1 MPIRP
6 INSLPFEP
14 ESGILKLL
22 CIRENHNQSGRGVVG
37 VLYILYFLIA
47 IGATTVGSLTGMGGG
62 VIIKPLMDVLHHF
75 DVETIGVLS
84 SITVFS
90 MSIVS
95 IGKQILAKTQI
106 PFQIAIPLSVGSVLG
121 GYLGQGLLRV
131 IVDALQAEGIV
142 TVVQNAVL
150 AVLILCVYFYMRN
163 KSRIPGLHLS
173 GIPISLAVGCFL
185 GICSSFL
192 GYMVTQS
199 ELPMRK
205 WVYRFVV
212 ATMYF
217 NAGLIPWYILMV
229 NLGLKNN
236 FLLYIL
242 PSAVGAY
249 YVVLSKTYIESIPAS
264 VEESAKIDGAG
275 VLTIYARLI
284 LPMSM
289 PIIACLIVFCA
300 VNQWNA
306 WSDNFYLVSD
316 PKLSTLQYQLYMNL
330 ANESSNVTN
339 TTSSSS
345 LLRSKATTELGLR
358 YALSMLT
365 VLPILLVYPFMQKYF
380 VKGIMLGAVKG

>member
-1 MPIRP
+1 MRRQPK
-6 INSLPFEP
+6 S
-14 ESGILKLL
+14 
-22 CIRENHNQSGRGVVG
+22 
-37 VLYILYFLIA
+37 
-47 IGATTVGSLTGMGGG
+47 
-62 VIIKPLMDVLHHF
+62 
-75 DVETIGVLS
+75 LS
-84 SITVFS
+84 SKFLRGLNFFLLIVF
-90 MSIVS
+90 
-95 IGKQILAKTQI
+95 A
-106 PFQIAIPLSVGSVLG
+106 F
-121 GYLGQGLLRV
+121 
-131 IVDALQAEGIV
+131 
-142 TVVQNAVL
+142 
-150 AVLILCVYFYMRN
+150 LCVYPLYFIFINSISGADAVVRGVYILPEDFSLEFY
-163 KSRIPGLHLS
+163 KSLLQMPNIPNS
-173 GIPISLAVGCFL
+173 IVVSVARTVL
-185 GICSSFL
+185 GTALTVICSSFL

-365 VLPILLVYPFMQKYF
+365 VLPIILVYPFMQKYF

>member
-1 MPIRP
+1 MARKSISVKGQFLRGLN
-6 INSLPFEP
+6 IF
-14 ESGILKLL
+14 ILL
-22 CIRENHNQSGRGVVG
+22 
-37 VLYILYFLIA
+37 
-47 IGATTVGSLTGMGGG
+47 
-62 VIIKPLMDVLHHF
+62 
-75 DVETIGVLS
+75 
-84 SITVFS
+84 VF
-90 MSIVS
+90 
-95 IGKQILAKTQI
+95 A
-106 PFQIAIPLSVGSVLG
+106 F
-121 GYLGQGLLRV
+121 
-131 IVDALQAEGIV
+131 
-142 TVVQNAVL
+142 
-150 AVLILCVYFYMRN
+150 LCVYPLYFIFINSISGADAVVKGVYV
-163 KSRIPGLHLS
+163 IPED
-173 GIPISLAVGCFL
+173 ISLEFYKSLLQMPNIPNSIVISIARTIL
-185 GICSSFL
+185 GTGLTVICSSFL
-192 GYMVTQS
+192 GYMVTQR
-199 ELPMRK
+199 ELPARK
-205 WVYRFVV
+205 WIYRFVV

-236 FLLYIL
+236 FLLYVL

-300 VNQWNA
+300 VNQWNS

-345 LLRSKATTELGLR
+345 LLRSKATTEIGLR

-365 VLPILLVYPFMQKYF
+365 VLPIILVYPFMQKYF

>member
-1 MPIRP
+1 MRRQTK
-6 INSLPFEP
+6 S
-14 ESGILKLL
+14 
-22 CIRENHNQSGRGVVG
+22 
-37 VLYILYFLIA
+37 
-47 IGATTVGSLTGMGGG
+47 
-62 VIIKPLMDVLHHF
+62 
-75 DVETIGVLS
+75 LS
-84 SITVFS
+84 SKFLRGLNFFLLIVF
-90 MSIVS
+90 
-95 IGKQILAKTQI
+95 A
-106 PFQIAIPLSVGSVLG
+106 F
-121 GYLGQGLLRV
+121 
-131 IVDALQAEGIV
+131 
-142 TVVQNAVL
+142 
-150 AVLILCVYFYMRN
+150 LCVYPLYFIFINSISGADAVVRGVYLLPEDFSLEFY
-163 KSRIPGLHLS
+163 KSLLQMPNIPNS
-173 GIPISLAVGCFL
+173 IVVSVARTVL
-185 GICSSFL
+185 GTALTVICSSFL

-249 YVVLSKTYIESIPAS
+249 YVVLSKTYIESTPAS

-365 VLPILLVYPFMQKYF
+365 VLPIILVYPFMQKYF

>member
-1 MPIRP
+1 MRRQTK
-6 INSLPFEP
+6 S
-14 ESGILKLL
+14 
-22 CIRENHNQSGRGVVG
+22 
-37 VLYILYFLIA
+37 
-47 IGATTVGSLTGMGGG
+47 
-62 VIIKPLMDVLHHF
+62 
-75 DVETIGVLS
+75 LS
-84 SITVFS
+84 SKFLRGLNFFLLIVF
-90 MSIVS
+90 
-95 IGKQILAKTQI
+95 A
-106 PFQIAIPLSVGSVLG
+106 F
-121 GYLGQGLLRV
+121 
-131 IVDALQAEGIV
+131 
-142 TVVQNAVL
+142 
-150 AVLILCVYFYMRN
+150 LCVYPLYFIFINSISGADAVVRGVYILPGDFSLEFY
-163 KSRIPGLHLS
+163 KSLLQMPNIPNS
-173 GIPISLAVGCFL
+173 IVVSVARTVL
-185 GICSSFL
+185 GTALTVICSSFL

-365 VLPILLVYPFMQKYF
+365 VLPIILVYPFMQKYF

>member
-1 MPIRP
+1 MRRQTK
-6 INSLPFEP
+6 S
-14 ESGILKLL
+14 
-22 CIRENHNQSGRGVVG
+22 
-37 VLYILYFLIA
+37 
-47 IGATTVGSLTGMGGG
+47 
-62 VIIKPLMDVLHHF
+62 
-75 DVETIGVLS
+75 LS
-84 SITVFS
+84 SKFLRGLNFFLLIVF
-90 MSIVS
+90 
-95 IGKQILAKTQI
+95 A
-106 PFQIAIPLSVGSVLG
+106 F
-121 GYLGQGLLRV
+121 
-131 IVDALQAEGIV
+131 
-142 TVVQNAVL
+142 
-150 AVLILCVYFYMRN
+150 LCVYPLYFIFINSISGADAVVRGVYILPEDFSLEFY
-163 KSRIPGLHLS
+163 KSLLQMPNIPNS
-173 GIPISLAVGCFL
+173 IVVSVARTVL
-185 GICSSFL
+185 GTALTVICSSFL

-249 YVVLSKTYIESIPAS
+249 YVALSKTYIESIPAS

-365 VLPILLVYPFMQKYF
+365 VLPIILVYPFMQKYF

>member
-1 MPIRP
+1 MRRQTK
-6 INSLPFEP
+6 S
-14 ESGILKLL
+14 
-22 CIRENHNQSGRGVVG
+22 
-37 VLYILYFLIA
+37 
-47 IGATTVGSLTGMGGG
+47 
-62 VIIKPLMDVLHHF
+62 
-75 DVETIGVLS
+75 LS
-84 SITVFS
+84 SKFLRGLNFFLLIVF
-90 MSIVS
+90 
-95 IGKQILAKTQI
+95 A
-106 PFQIAIPLSVGSVLG
+106 F
-121 GYLGQGLLRV
+121 
-131 IVDALQAEGIV
+131 
-142 TVVQNAVL
+142 
-150 AVLILCVYFYMRN
+150 LCVYPLYFIFINSISGADVVVRGVYILPEDFSLEFY
-163 KSRIPGLHLS
+163 KSLLQMPNIPNS
-173 GIPISLAVGCFL
+173 IVVSVARTVL
-185 GICSSFL
+185 GTALTVICSSFL

-365 VLPILLVYPFMQKYF
+365 VLPIILVYPFMQKYF

>member
-1 MPIRP
+1 MSRQTK
-6 INSLPFEP
+6 S
-14 ESGILKLL
+14 
-22 CIRENHNQSGRGVVG
+22 
-37 VLYILYFLIA
+37 
-47 IGATTVGSLTGMGGG
+47 
-62 VIIKPLMDVLHHF
+62 
-75 DVETIGVLS
+75 LS
-84 SITVFS
+84 SKFLRGLNFFLLIVF
-90 MSIVS
+90 
-95 IGKQILAKTQI
+95 A
-106 PFQIAIPLSVGSVLG
+106 F
-121 GYLGQGLLRV
+121 
-131 IVDALQAEGIV
+131 
-142 TVVQNAVL
+142 
-150 AVLILCVYFYMRN
+150 LCVYPLYFIFINSISGADAVVRGVYILPEDFSLEFY
-163 KSRIPGLHLS
+163 KSLLQMPNIPNS
-173 GIPISLAVGCFL
+173 IVVSVARTVL
-185 GICSSFL
+185 GTALTVICSSFL

-242 PSAVGAY
+242 PNAVGAY

-365 VLPILLVYPFMQKYF
+365 VLPIILVYPFMQKYF

>member
-1 MPIRP
+1 MRRQTK
-6 INSLPFEP
+6 S
-14 ESGILKLL
+14 
-22 CIRENHNQSGRGVVG
+22 
-37 VLYILYFLIA
+37 
-47 IGATTVGSLTGMGGG
+47 
-62 VIIKPLMDVLHHF
+62 
-75 DVETIGVLS
+75 LS
-84 SITVFS
+84 SKF
-90 MSIVS
+90 
-95 IGKQILAKTQI
+95 L
-106 PFQIAIPLSVGSVLG
+106 
-121 GYLGQGLLRV
+121 QGLNFFLL
-131 IVDALQAEGIV
+131 IVFAF
-142 TVVQNAVL
+142 
-150 AVLILCVYFYMRN
+150 LCVYPLYFIFINSISGADAVVRGVYILPEDFSLEFY
-163 KSRIPGLHLS
+163 KSLLQMPNIPNS
-173 GIPISLAVGCFL
+173 IVVSVARTVL
-185 GICSSFL
+185 GTALTVICSSFL

-365 VLPILLVYPFMQKYF
+365 VLPIILVYPFMQKYF

>member
-1 MPIRP
+1 MRRQTKSRSSKFLRGL
-6 INSLPFEP
+6 NFF
-14 ESGILKLL
+14 LL
-22 CIRENHNQSGRGVVG
+22 I
-37 VLYILYFLIA
+37 
-47 IGATTVGSLTGMGGG
+47 
-62 VIIKPLMDVLHHF
+62 
-75 DVETIGVLS
+75 
-84 SITVFS
+84 VF
-90 MSIVS
+90 
-95 IGKQILAKTQI
+95 A
-106 PFQIAIPLSVGSVLG
+106 F
-121 GYLGQGLLRV
+121 
-131 IVDALQAEGIV
+131 
-142 TVVQNAVL
+142 
-150 AVLILCVYFYMRN
+150 LCVYPLYFIFINSISGADAVVRGVYILPEDFSLEFY
-163 KSRIPGLHLS
+163 KSLLQMPNIPNS
-173 GIPISLAVGCFL
+173 IVVSVARTVL
-185 GICSSFL
+185 GTALTVICSSFL

>member
-1 MPIRP
+1 MRRQTK
-6 INSLPFEP
+6 S
-14 ESGILKLL
+14 
-22 CIRENHNQSGRGVVG
+22 
-37 VLYILYFLIA
+37 
-47 IGATTVGSLTGMGGG
+47 
-62 VIIKPLMDVLHHF
+62 
-75 DVETIGVLS
+75 LS
-84 SITVFS
+84 SKFLRGLNFFLLLVF
-90 MSIVS
+90 
-95 IGKQILAKTQI
+95 A
-106 PFQIAIPLSVGSVLG
+106 F
-121 GYLGQGLLRV
+121 
-131 IVDALQAEGIV
+131 
-142 TVVQNAVL
+142 
-150 AVLILCVYFYMRN
+150 LCVYPLYFIFINSISGADAVVRGVYILPEDFSLEFY
-163 KSRIPGLHLS
+163 KSLLQMPNIPNS
-173 GIPISLAVGCFL
+173 IVVSVARTVL
-185 GICSSFL
+185 GTALTVICSSFL

-330 ANESSNVTN
+330 ANESSNVTT

-365 VLPILLVYPFMQKYF
+365 VLPIILVYPFMQKYF

>member
-1 MPIRP
+1 MSRQTK
-6 INSLPFEP
+6 S
-14 ESGILKLL
+14 
-22 CIRENHNQSGRGVVG
+22 
-37 VLYILYFLIA
+37 
-47 IGATTVGSLTGMGGG
+47 
-62 VIIKPLMDVLHHF
+62 
-75 DVETIGVLS
+75 LS
-84 SITVFS
+84 SKFLRGLNFFLLIVF
-90 MSIVS
+90 
-95 IGKQILAKTQI
+95 A
-106 PFQIAIPLSVGSVLG
+106 F
-121 GYLGQGLLRV
+121 
-131 IVDALQAEGIV
+131 
-142 TVVQNAVL
+142 
-150 AVLILCVYFYMRN
+150 LCVYPLYFIFINSISGADAVVRGVYILPEDFSLEFY
-163 KSRIPGLHLS
+163 KSLLQMPNIPNS
-173 GIPISLAVGCFL
+173 IVVSVTRTVL
-185 GICSSFL
+185 GTALTVICSSFL

-365 VLPILLVYPFMQKYF
+365 VLPIILVYPFMQKYF

>member
-1 MPIRP
+1 MRHTFRMLPLALAGAL
-6 INSLPFEP
+6 SLGLL
-14 ESGILKLL
+14 SG
-22 CIRENHNQSGRGVVG
+22 C
-37 VLYILYFLIA
+37 
-47 IGATTVGSLTGMGGG
+47 GGG
-62 VIIKPLMDVLHHF
+62 GEPTATPEEPSALVSESLSPAPTESPALSESAAPEASESPAPSQEPSAAHSEQPETPSNPPSAAPTAQPTAKPSAAPKP
-75 DVETIGVLS
+75 S
-84 SITVFS
+84 SAPTP
-90 MSIVS
+90 
-95 IGKQILAKTQI
+95 APTPEPTQA
-106 PFQIAIPLSVGSVLG
+106 PSASSVLES
-121 GYLGQGLLRV
+121 V
-131 IVDALQAEGIV
+131 WNDIA
-142 TVVQNAVL
+142 QN
-150 AVLILCVYFYMRN
+150 
-163 KSRIPGLHLS
+163 
-173 GIPISLAVGCFL
+173 
-185 GICSSFL
+185 
-192 GYMVTQS
+192 

-365 VLPILLVYPFMQKYF
+365 VLPIILVYPFMQKYF

>member
-1 MPIRP
+1 MRRQTK
-6 INSLPFEP
+6 S
-14 ESGILKLL
+14 
-22 CIRENHNQSGRGVVG
+22 
-37 VLYILYFLIA
+37 
-47 IGATTVGSLTGMGGG
+47 
-62 VIIKPLMDVLHHF
+62 
-75 DVETIGVLS
+75 LS
-84 SITVFS
+84 SKFLRGLNFFLLLVF
-90 MSIVS
+90 
-95 IGKQILAKTQI
+95 A
-106 PFQIAIPLSVGSVLG
+106 F
-121 GYLGQGLLRV
+121 
-131 IVDALQAEGIV
+131 
-142 TVVQNAVL
+142 
-150 AVLILCVYFYMRN
+150 LCVYPLYFIFINSISGADAVVRGVYILPEDFSLEFY
-163 KSRIPGLHLS
+163 KSLLQMPNIPNS
-173 GIPISLAVGCFL
+173 IVVSVARTVL
-185 GICSSFL
+185 GTALTVICSSFL

-339 TTSSSS
+339 TTSSSN

-365 VLPILLVYPFMQKYF
+365 VLPIILVYPFMQKYF

>member
-1 MPIRP
+1 MRRQTK
-6 INSLPFEP
+6 S
-14 ESGILKLL
+14 
-22 CIRENHNQSGRGVVG
+22 
-37 VLYILYFLIA
+37 
-47 IGATTVGSLTGMGGG
+47 
-62 VIIKPLMDVLHHF
+62 
-75 DVETIGVLS
+75 LS
-84 SITVFS
+84 SKFLRGLNFFLLIVF
-90 MSIVS
+90 
-95 IGKQILAKTQI
+95 A
-106 PFQIAIPLSVGSVLG
+106 F
-121 GYLGQGLLRV
+121 
-131 IVDALQAEGIV
+131 
-142 TVVQNAVL
+142 
-150 AVLILCVYFYMRN
+150 LCVYPLYFIFINSISGADAVVRGVYILPEDFSLEFY
-163 KSRIPGLHLS
+163 KSLLQMPNIPNS
-173 GIPISLAVGCFL
+173 IVVSVARTVL
-185 GICSSFL
+185 GTALTVICSSFL

-264 VEESAKIDGAG
+264 VKESAKIDGAG

-365 VLPILLVYPFMQKYF
+365 VLPIILVYPFMQKYF

>member
-1 MPIRP
+1 MARKSRSVKGQFLRGLNI
-6 INSLPFEP
+6 F
-14 ESGILKLL
+14 ILL
-22 CIRENHNQSGRGVVG
+22 
-37 VLYILYFLIA
+37 
-47 IGATTVGSLTGMGGG
+47 
-62 VIIKPLMDVLHHF
+62 
-75 DVETIGVLS
+75 
-84 SITVFS
+84 VF
-90 MSIVS
+90 
-95 IGKQILAKTQI
+95 A
-106 PFQIAIPLSVGSVLG
+106 F
-121 GYLGQGLLRV
+121 
-131 IVDALQAEGIV
+131 
-142 TVVQNAVL
+142 
-150 AVLILCVYFYMRN
+150 LCVYPLYFIFINSISGADAVVKGVYV
-163 KSRIPGLHLS
+163 IPED
-173 GIPISLAVGCFL
+173 ISLEFYKSLLQMPNIPNSIVISIARTIL
-185 GICSSFL
+185 GTGLTVICSSFL
-192 GYMVTQS
+192 GYMVTQR
-199 ELPMRK
+199 ELPARK
-205 WVYRFVV
+205 WIYRFVV

-236 FLLYIL
+236 FLLYVL

-300 VNQWNA
+300 VNQWNS

-345 LLRSKATTELGLR
+345 LLRSKATTEIGLR

-365 VLPILLVYPFMQKYF
+365 VLPIILVYPFMQKYF

>member
-1 MPIRP
+1 MRRQTK
-6 INSLPFEP
+6 S
-14 ESGILKLL
+14 
-22 CIRENHNQSGRGVVG
+22 
-37 VLYILYFLIA
+37 
-47 IGATTVGSLTGMGGG
+47 
-62 VIIKPLMDVLHHF
+62 
-75 DVETIGVLS
+75 LS
-84 SITVFS
+84 SKF
-90 MSIVS
+90 
-95 IGKQILAKTQI
+95 LR
-106 PFQIAIPLSVGSVLG
+106 
-121 GYLGQGLLRV
+121 GLNFFLLLV
-131 IVDALQAEGIV
+131 CAF
-142 TVVQNAVL
+142 
-150 AVLILCVYFYMRN
+150 LCVYPLYFIFINSISGADAVVRGVYILPEDFSLEFY
-163 KSRIPGLHLS
+163 KSLLQMPNIPNS
-173 GIPISLAVGCFL
+173 IVVSVARTVL
-185 GICSSFL
+185 GTALTVICSSFL

-199 ELPMRK
+199 GLPMRK

-249 YVVLSKTYIESIPAS
+249 YVVLSKTYIESIPTS

-365 VLPILLVYPFMQKYF
+365 VLPIILVYPFMQKYF

>member
-1 MPIRP
+1 MIKGIVNTCCRHKADVHTCTRTILERAIVEAVRQIIIRDRISQSP
-6 INSLPFEP
+6 RTTFIFINSI
-14 ESGILKLL
+14 SGADAVV
-22 CIRENHNQSGRGVVG
+22 RGV
-37 VLYILYFLIA
+37 YILPEDF
-47 IGATTVGSLTGMGGG
+47 SLEFYKSLLQMPN
-62 VIIKPLMDVLHHF
+62 IPN
-75 DVETIGVLS
+75 
-84 SITVFS
+84 
-90 MSIVS
+90 SIVV
-95 IGKQILAKTQI
+95 
-106 PFQIAIPLSVGSVLG
+106 SVARTVLG
-121 GYLGQGLLRV
+121 T
-131 IVDALQAEGIV
+131 AL
-142 TVVQNAVL
+142 TV
-150 AVLILCVYFYMRN
+150 
-163 KSRIPGLHLS
+163 
-173 GIPISLAVGCFL
+173 
-185 GICSSFL
+185 ICSSFL

-199 ELPMRK
+199 ELSLRK

-365 VLPILLVYPFMQKYF
+365 VLPIILVYPFMQKYF

>member
-1 MPIRP
+1 MRRQTK
-6 INSLPFEP
+6 S
-14 ESGILKLL
+14 
-22 CIRENHNQSGRGVVG
+22 
-37 VLYILYFLIA
+37 
-47 IGATTVGSLTGMGGG
+47 
-62 VIIKPLMDVLHHF
+62 
-75 DVETIGVLS
+75 LS
-84 SITVFS
+84 SKFLRGLNFFLLIVF
-90 MSIVS
+90 
-95 IGKQILAKTQI
+95 A
-106 PFQIAIPLSVGSVLG
+106 F
-121 GYLGQGLLRV
+121 
-131 IVDALQAEGIV
+131 
-142 TVVQNAVL
+142 
-150 AVLILCVYFYMRN
+150 LCVYPLYFIFINSISGADAVVRGVYLLPEDFSLEFY
-163 KSRIPGLHLS
+163 KSLLQMPNIPNS
-173 GIPISLAVGCFL
+173 IVVSVARTVL
-185 GICSSFL
+185 GTALTVICSSFL

-249 YVVLSKTYIESIPAS
+249 YVVLSKTYIESIPTS

-365 VLPILLVYPFMQKYF
+365 VLPIILVYPFMQKYF

>member
-1 MPIRP
+1 MSRQTK
-6 INSLPFEP
+6 S
-14 ESGILKLL
+14 
-22 CIRENHNQSGRGVVG
+22 
-37 VLYILYFLIA
+37 
-47 IGATTVGSLTGMGGG
+47 
-62 VIIKPLMDVLHHF
+62 
-75 DVETIGVLS
+75 LS
-84 SITVFS
+84 SKFLRGLNFFLLIVF
-90 MSIVS
+90 
-95 IGKQILAKTQI
+95 A
-106 PFQIAIPLSVGSVLG
+106 F
-121 GYLGQGLLRV
+121 
-131 IVDALQAEGIV
+131 
-142 TVVQNAVL
+142 
-150 AVLILCVYFYMRN
+150 LCVYPLYFIFINSISGADAVVRGVYILPEDFSLEFY
-163 KSRIPGLHLS
+163 KSLLQMPNIPNS
-173 GIPISLAVGCFL
+173 IVVSVARTVL
-185 GICSSFL
+185 GTALTVICSSFL

-365 VLPILLVYPFMQKYF
+365 VLPIILVYPFMQMYF

>member
-1 MPIRP
+1 MRRQTK
-6 INSLPFEP
+6 S
-14 ESGILKLL
+14 
-22 CIRENHNQSGRGVVG
+22 
-37 VLYILYFLIA
+37 
-47 IGATTVGSLTGMGGG
+47 
-62 VIIKPLMDVLHHF
+62 
-75 DVETIGVLS
+75 LS
-84 SITVFS
+84 SKFLRGLNFFLLIVF
-90 MSIVS
+90 
-95 IGKQILAKTQI
+95 A
-106 PFQIAIPLSVGSVLG
+106 F
-121 GYLGQGLLRV
+121 
-131 IVDALQAEGIV
+131 
-142 TVVQNAVL
+142 
-150 AVLILCVYFYMRN
+150 LCVYPLYFIFINSISGADAVVRGVYILPEDFSLEFY
-163 KSRIPGLHLS
+163 KSLLQMPNIPNS
-173 GIPISLAVGCFL
+173 IVVSVARTVL
-185 GICSSFL
+185 GTALTVICSSFL

-264 VEESAKIDGAG
+264 VEESAKLDGAG

-365 VLPILLVYPFMQKYF
+365 VLPIILVYPFMQKYF

>member
-1 MPIRP
+1 MRRQTK
-6 INSLPFEP
+6 S
-14 ESGILKLL
+14 
-22 CIRENHNQSGRGVVG
+22 
-37 VLYILYFLIA
+37 
-47 IGATTVGSLTGMGGG
+47 
-62 VIIKPLMDVLHHF
+62 
-75 DVETIGVLS
+75 LS
-84 SITVFS
+84 SKFLRGLNFFLLIVF
-90 MSIVS
+90 
-95 IGKQILAKTQI
+95 A
-106 PFQIAIPLSVGSVLG
+106 F
-121 GYLGQGLLRV
+121 
-131 IVDALQAEGIV
+131 
-142 TVVQNAVL
+142 
-150 AVLILCVYFYMRN
+150 LCVYPLYFIFINSISGADAVVRGVYMLPEGFSLEFY
-163 KSRIPGLHLS
+163 KSLLQMPNIPNS
-173 GIPISLAVGCFL
+173 IVVSVARTVL
-185 GICSSFL
+185 GTALTVICSSFL

-365 VLPILLVYPFMQKYF
+365 VLPIILVYPFMQKYF

>member
-1 MPIRP
+1 MSRQTK
-6 INSLPFEP
+6 S
-14 ESGILKLL
+14 
-22 CIRENHNQSGRGVVG
+22 
-37 VLYILYFLIA
+37 
-47 IGATTVGSLTGMGGG
+47 
-62 VIIKPLMDVLHHF
+62 
-75 DVETIGVLS
+75 LS
-84 SITVFS
+84 SKFLRGLNFFLLIVF
-90 MSIVS
+90 
-95 IGKQILAKTQI
+95 A
-106 PFQIAIPLSVGSVLG
+106 F
-121 GYLGQGLLRV
+121 
-131 IVDALQAEGIV
+131 
-142 TVVQNAVL
+142 
-150 AVLILCVYFYMRN
+150 LCVYPLYFIFINSISGADAVVRGVYILPEDFSLEFYMSLLQMPN
-163 KSRIPGLHLS
+163 IPNS
-173 GIPISLAVGCFL
+173 IVVSVARTVL
-185 GICSSFL
+185 GTALTVICSSFL

-365 VLPILLVYPFMQKYF
+365 VLPIILVYPFMQKYF

>member
-1 MPIRP
+1 MRRQTK
-6 INSLPFEP
+6 S
-14 ESGILKLL
+14 
-22 CIRENHNQSGRGVVG
+22 
-37 VLYILYFLIA
+37 
-47 IGATTVGSLTGMGGG
+47 
-62 VIIKPLMDVLHHF
+62 
-75 DVETIGVLS
+75 LS
-84 SITVFS
+84 SKFLRGLNFFLLIVF
-90 MSIVS
+90 
-95 IGKQILAKTQI
+95 A
-106 PFQIAIPLSVGSVLG
+106 F
-121 GYLGQGLLRV
+121 
-131 IVDALQAEGIV
+131 
-142 TVVQNAVL
+142 
-150 AVLILCVYFYMRN
+150 LCVYPLYFIFINSISGADAVVRGVYILPEDFSLEFY
-163 KSRIPGLHLS
+163 KSLLQMPNIPNS
-173 GIPISLAVGCFL
+173 IVVSVARTVL
-185 GICSSFL
+185 GAALTVICSSFL

-199 ELPMRK
+199 ELPLRK
-205 WVYRFVV
+205 WVYRFAV

-365 VLPILLVYPFMQKYF
+365 VLPIILVYPFMQKYF

>member
-1 MPIRP
+1 MSRQTK
-6 INSLPFEP
+6 S
-14 ESGILKLL
+14 
-22 CIRENHNQSGRGVVG
+22 
-37 VLYILYFLIA
+37 
-47 IGATTVGSLTGMGGG
+47 
-62 VIIKPLMDVLHHF
+62 
-75 DVETIGVLS
+75 LS
-84 SITVFS
+84 SKFLRGLNFFLLLVF
-90 MSIVS
+90 V
-95 IGKQILAKTQI
+95 
-106 PFQIAIPLSVGSVLG
+106 F
-121 GYLGQGLLRV
+121 
-131 IVDALQAEGIV
+131 
-142 TVVQNAVL
+142 
-150 AVLILCVYFYMRN
+150 LCVYPLYFIFINSISGADAVVRGVYILPEDFSLEFY
-163 KSRIPGLHLS
+163 KSLLQMPNIPNS
-173 GIPISLAVGCFL
+173 IVVSVARTVL
-185 GICSSFL
+185 GTALTVICSSFL

-365 VLPILLVYPFMQKYF
+365 VLPIILVYPFMQKYF

>member
-1 MPIRP
+1 MSDDRDDKQNTGAPGPEDFSLEFYKSLLQMPNIP
-6 INSLPFEP
+6 N
-14 ESGILKLL
+14 
-22 CIRENHNQSGRGVVG
+22 
-37 VLYILYFLIA
+37 
-47 IGATTVGSLTGMGGG
+47 
-62 VIIKPLMDVLHHF
+62 
-75 DVETIGVLS
+75 
-84 SITVFS
+84 
-90 MSIVS
+90 SIVV
-95 IGKQILAKTQI
+95 
-106 PFQIAIPLSVGSVLG
+106 SVARTVLG
-121 GYLGQGLLRV
+121 T
-131 IVDALQAEGIV
+131 AL
-142 TVVQNAVL
+142 TV
-150 AVLILCVYFYMRN
+150 
-163 KSRIPGLHLS
+163 
-173 GIPISLAVGCFL
+173 
-185 GICSSFL
+185 ICSSFL

-365 VLPILLVYPFMQKYF
+365 VLPIILVYPFMQKYF

>member
-1 MPIRP
+1 MRRQTK
-6 INSLPFEP
+6 S
-14 ESGILKLL
+14 
-22 CIRENHNQSGRGVVG
+22 
-37 VLYILYFLIA
+37 
-47 IGATTVGSLTGMGGG
+47 
-62 VIIKPLMDVLHHF
+62 
-75 DVETIGVLS
+75 LS
-84 SITVFS
+84 SKFLRGLNFFLLLVF
-90 MSIVS
+90 
-95 IGKQILAKTQI
+95 A
-106 PFQIAIPLSVGSVLG
+106 F
-121 GYLGQGLLRV
+121 
-131 IVDALQAEGIV
+131 
-142 TVVQNAVL
+142 
-150 AVLILCVYFYMRN
+150 LCVYPLYFIFINSISGADAVVRGVYILPDDFSLEFY
-163 KSRIPGLHLS
+163 KSLLQMPNIPNS
-173 GIPISLAVGCFL
+173 IVVSVARTVL
-185 GICSSFL
+185 GTALTVICSSFL

-365 VLPILLVYPFMQKYF
+365 VLPIILVYPFMQKYF

>member
-1 MPIRP
+1 MRRQTK
-6 INSLPFEP
+6 S
-14 ESGILKLL
+14 
-22 CIRENHNQSGRGVVG
+22 
-37 VLYILYFLIA
+37 
-47 IGATTVGSLTGMGGG
+47 
-62 VIIKPLMDVLHHF
+62 
-75 DVETIGVLS
+75 LS
-84 SITVFS
+84 SKFLRGLNFFLLLVF
-90 MSIVS
+90 
-95 IGKQILAKTQI
+95 A
-106 PFQIAIPLSVGSVLG
+106 F
-121 GYLGQGLLRV
+121 
-131 IVDALQAEGIV
+131 
-142 TVVQNAVL
+142 
-150 AVLILCVYFYMRN
+150 LCVYPLYFIFINSISGADAVVRGVYILPGDFSLEFY
-163 KSRIPGLHLS
+163 KSLLQMPNIPNS
-173 GIPISLAVGCFL
+173 IVVSVARTVL
-185 GICSSFL
+185 GTALTVICSSFL

-365 VLPILLVYPFMQKYF
+365 VLPIILVYPFMQKYF

>member
-1 MPIRP
+1 MSRQTK
-6 INSLPFEP
+6 S
-14 ESGILKLL
+14 
-22 CIRENHNQSGRGVVG
+22 
-37 VLYILYFLIA
+37 
-47 IGATTVGSLTGMGGG
+47 
-62 VIIKPLMDVLHHF
+62 
-75 DVETIGVLS
+75 LS
-84 SITVFS
+84 SKFLRGLNLFLLIVF
-90 MSIVS
+90 
-95 IGKQILAKTQI
+95 A
-106 PFQIAIPLSVGSVLG
+106 F
-121 GYLGQGLLRV
+121 
-131 IVDALQAEGIV
+131 
-142 TVVQNAVL
+142 
-150 AVLILCVYFYMRN
+150 LCVYPLYFIFINSISGADAVVRGVYILPEDFSLEFY
-163 KSRIPGLHLS
+163 KSLLQMPNIPNS
-173 GIPISLAVGCFL
+173 IVVSVARTVL
-185 GICSSFL
+185 GTALTVICSSFL

-365 VLPILLVYPFMQKYF
+365 VLPIILVYPFMQKYF

>member
-1 MPIRP
+1 MRRQTK
-6 INSLPFEP
+6 S
-14 ESGILKLL
+14 
-22 CIRENHNQSGRGVVG
+22 
-37 VLYILYFLIA
+37 
-47 IGATTVGSLTGMGGG
+47 
-62 VIIKPLMDVLHHF
+62 
-75 DVETIGVLS
+75 LS
-84 SITVFS
+84 SKFLRGLNFFLLIVF
-90 MSIVS
+90 
-95 IGKQILAKTQI
+95 A
-106 PFQIAIPLSVGSVLG
+106 F
-121 GYLGQGLLRV
+121 
-131 IVDALQAEGIV
+131 
-142 TVVQNAVL
+142 
-150 AVLILCVYFYMRN
+150 LCVYPLYFIFINSISGADAVVRGVYILPEDFSLEFY
-163 KSRIPGLHLS
+163 KSLLQMPNIPNS
-173 GIPISLAVGCFL
+173 IVVSVARTVL
-185 GICSSFL
+185 GTALTVICSSFL

-205 WVYRFVV
+205 WVYRFVI

-365 VLPILLVYPFMQKYF
+365 VLPIILVYPFMQKYF

>member
-1 MPIRP
+1 MSRQTK
-6 INSLPFEP
+6 S
-14 ESGILKLL
+14 
-22 CIRENHNQSGRGVVG
+22 
-37 VLYILYFLIA
+37 
-47 IGATTVGSLTGMGGG
+47 
-62 VIIKPLMDVLHHF
+62 
-75 DVETIGVLS
+75 LS
-84 SITVFS
+84 SKFLRGLNFFLLIVF
-90 MSIVS
+90 
-95 IGKQILAKTQI
+95 A
-106 PFQIAIPLSVGSVLG
+106 F
-121 GYLGQGLLRV
+121 
-131 IVDALQAEGIV
+131 
-142 TVVQNAVL
+142 
-150 AVLILCVYFYMRN
+150 LCVYPLYFIFINSISGADAVVRGVYILPEDFSLEFY
-163 KSRIPGLHLS
+163 KSLLQMPNIPNS
-173 GIPISLAVGCFL
+173 IVVSVARTVL
-185 GICSSFL
+185 GTALTVICSSFL

-289 PIIACLIVFCA
+289 PIIACLIAFCA

>member
-1 MPIRP
+1 MRRQTKSLSSKFLRGLNFFLLIVFAFLCMYPLYFIF
-6 INSLPFEP
+6 INSI
-14 ESGILKLL
+14 SGADAVV
-22 CIRENHNQSGRGVVG
+22 RGVY
-37 VLYILYFLIA
+37 LLPEDF
-47 IGATTVGSLTGMGGG
+47 SLEFYKSLLQMPN
-62 VIIKPLMDVLHHF
+62 IPN
-75 DVETIGVLS
+75 
-84 SITVFS
+84 
-90 MSIVS
+90 SIVV
-95 IGKQILAKTQI
+95 
-106 PFQIAIPLSVGSVLG
+106 SVARTVLG
-121 GYLGQGLLRV
+121 T
-131 IVDALQAEGIV
+131 AL
-142 TVVQNAVL
+142 TV
-150 AVLILCVYFYMRN
+150 
-163 KSRIPGLHLS
+163 
-173 GIPISLAVGCFL
+173 
-185 GICSSFL
+185 ICSSFL

-275 VLTIYARLI
+275 VLTICARLI

-365 VLPILLVYPFMQKYF
+365 VLPIILVYPFMQKYF

>member
-1 MPIRP
+1 MRRQTK
-6 INSLPFEP
+6 S
-14 ESGILKLL
+14 
-22 CIRENHNQSGRGVVG
+22 
-37 VLYILYFLIA
+37 
-47 IGATTVGSLTGMGGG
+47 
-62 VIIKPLMDVLHHF
+62 
-75 DVETIGVLS
+75 LS
-84 SITVFS
+84 SKFLRGLNFFLLIVF
-90 MSIVS
+90 
-95 IGKQILAKTQI
+95 A
-106 PFQIAIPLSVGSVLG
+106 F
-121 GYLGQGLLRV
+121 
-131 IVDALQAEGIV
+131 
-142 TVVQNAVL
+142 
-150 AVLILCVYFYMRN
+150 LCVYPLHFIFINSIFGADAVVRGVYFLPEDFSLEFY
-163 KSRIPGLHLS
+163 KSLLQMPNIPNS
-173 GIPISLAVGCFL
+173 IVVSVARTVL
-185 GICSSFL
+185 GTALTVICSSFL

-249 YVVLSKTYIESIPAS
+249 YVVLSKTYIESTPAS

-365 VLPILLVYPFMQKYF
+365 VLPIILVYPFMQKYF

>member
-1 MPIRP
+1 MRRQTK
-6 INSLPFEP
+6 S
-14 ESGILKLL
+14 
-22 CIRENHNQSGRGVVG
+22 
-37 VLYILYFLIA
+37 
-47 IGATTVGSLTGMGGG
+47 
-62 VIIKPLMDVLHHF
+62 
-75 DVETIGVLS
+75 LS
-84 SITVFS
+84 SKFLRGLNFFLLIVF
-90 MSIVS
+90 
-95 IGKQILAKTQI
+95 A
-106 PFQIAIPLSVGSVLG
+106 F
-121 GYLGQGLLRV
+121 
-131 IVDALQAEGIV
+131 
-142 TVVQNAVL
+142 
-150 AVLILCVYFYMRN
+150 LCVYPLYFIFINSISGADAVVRGVYILPEDFSLEFY
-163 KSRIPGLHLS
+163 KSLLQMPNIPNS
-173 GIPISLAVGCFL
+173 IVVSVARTVL
-185 GICSSFL
+185 GTALTVICSSFL

-365 VLPILLVYPFMQKYF
+365 VLPIILVYPFMQKYF

>member
-1 MPIRP
+1 MRRQPK
-6 INSLPFEP
+6 S
-14 ESGILKLL
+14 
-22 CIRENHNQSGRGVVG
+22 
-37 VLYILYFLIA
+37 
-47 IGATTVGSLTGMGGG
+47 
-62 VIIKPLMDVLHHF
+62 
-75 DVETIGVLS
+75 LS
-84 SITVFS
+84 SKFLRGLNFFLLIVF
-90 MSIVS
+90 
-95 IGKQILAKTQI
+95 A
-106 PFQIAIPLSVGSVLG
+106 F
-121 GYLGQGLLRV
+121 
-131 IVDALQAEGIV
+131 
-142 TVVQNAVL
+142 
-150 AVLILCVYFYMRN
+150 LCVYPLYFIFINSISGADAVVRGVYILPEDFSLEFY
-163 KSRIPGLHLS
+163 KSLLQMPNIPNS
-173 GIPISLAVGCFL
+173 IVVSVTRTVL
-185 GICSSFL
+185 GTALTVICSSFL
-192 GYMVTQS
+192 GYMITQS

-365 VLPILLVYPFMQKYF
+365 VLPIILVYPFMQKYF